1 MGNEARVL
9 QVLRALLERRKL
21 PADTLSPTSPLYRG
35 GLGLDS
41 LAAAELSVMLEMEF
55 QTDPYTEGEVP
66 RSVADIVGFYDRLSA
81 AAAPAAAPKP

>member
-9 QVLRALLERRKL
+9 RVVRTLLERRKL
-21 PADTLSPTSPLYRG
+21 PADALAPDTPLHRG

-41 LAAAELSVMLEMEF
+41 LGAAELSVMLEMEF

-66 RSVADIVGFYDRLSA
+66 RSVADIVRFYDRA
-81 AAAPAAAPKP
+81 TPRP

>member
-9 QVLRALLERRKL
+9 RVMKTLLERRKL
-21 PADTLSPTSPLYRG
+21 PTATLAPDSPLYRD

-41 LAAAELSVMLEMEF
+41 LGAAELSVMLEMEF

-66 RSVADIVGFYDRLSA
+66 RSVADVIRFYDARTA
-81 AAAPAAAPKP
+81 QP

>member
-9 QVLRALLERRKL
+9 RVVKTLLERRRL
-21 PADTLSPTSPLYRG
+21 PTDVLAPDAPLHRG

-41 LAAAELSVMLEMEF
+41 LGAAELSVMLEMEF

-66 RSVADIVGFYDRLSA
+66 RSVADIVRFYDDRA
-81 AAAPAAAPKP
+81 TGRP